1 MGMVSQAICSLY
13 SSCTKVSVLQLMLLN
28 LCPVSRNVAILD
40 LKEGKV
46 KSLSCVQLSAT
57 PWLWPARLLCP
68 WDFPGKNTGVGCHT
82 LLQGIFPTQEKI
94 HFR

>member
-40 LKEGKV
+40 LKEGKM
-46 KSLSCVQLSAT
+46 KSLSFVRLFVT
-57 PWLWPARLLCP
+57 PWIVA
-68 WDFPGKNTGVGCHT
+68 
-82 LLQGIFPTQEKI
+82 
-94 HFR
+94 

>member
-46 KSLSCVQLSAT
+46 KSLSCV
-57 PWLWPARLLCP
+57 
-68 WDFPGKNTGVGCHT
+68 
-82 LLQGIFPTQEKI
+82 
-94 HFR
+94 